1 MKTTMTQMPWR
12 KEESM
17 DAVAKIPIIVLRTP
31 TDHVR
36 LTINKVAHFF
46 GLRPALSTPIYIRK
60 KIKMQCRDDY

>member
-17 DAVAKIPIIVLRTP
+17 DAVAKMPVIVLRTP

-36 LTINKVAHFF
+36 LTTNKVACFF
-46 GLRPALSTPIYIRK
+46 DLRPALSTPNYIRK
-60 KIKMQCRDDY
+60 KIKMQYRDDY